1 MSRRPI
7 RFALLSLAVLV
18 LAAAAWGAVWWARY
32 PKAPD
37 VTKADP
43 KEAMAFLGT
52 DDFNRLTESHRKRY
66 VLAIAERMREKDF
79 PDLIAMMTS
88 AATDPSARKAAENV
102 NKLKDRE
109 EGGGAF
115 MRVFLD
121 KFFELP
127 KDQRDQYLLMWALA
141 EKLGRRPDG
150 SPATR
155 PTTGPAGD
163 RPKRDPNRIPSPE
176 QMEKGMAN
184 FLGHQPP
191 RTAAQMS
198 ELMNEMRK
206 KREGLGIR

>member
-1 MSRRPI
+1 MSRRGVRI
-7 RFALLSLAVLV
+7 ALLGLAVLL

-32 PKAPD
+32 PRTPD
-37 VTKADP
+37 VSKADP
-43 KEAMAFLGT
+43 QEAMAFLGT

-66 VLAIAERMREKDF
+66 VLAVTERMREKSF
-79 PDLIAMMTS
+79 PDLIAMMTA

-109 EGGGAF
+109 EIGGAF

-150 SPATR
+150 GPATR

-184 FLGHQPP
+184 FLANQPP